1 MSSYTSIAQRLDFV
15 KSIPVNVEDGD
26 RPDSDS
32 IEGFNPYAALKRD
45 SEKLARFI
53 EKTEANY
60 FAGSNRIID
69 TPTELGPSRAARYT
83 YLCYRRLLTK
93 PQAMAVKAVEETR
106 FDLAGVA
113 GISIRTLA
121 RHNDELE
128 EWGWIQKRSTGQGIA
143 IRLLM
148 ESPL

>member
-1 MSSYTSIAQRLDFV
+1 MTSQPSITHPIDFRNSQV
-15 KSIPVNVEDGD
+15 DVED
-26 RPDSDS
+26 RPESDS
-32 IEGFNPYAALKRD
+32 IEGFNPYADLKRY

-53 EKTEANY
+53 EKTEENY

-69 TPTELGPSRAARYT
+69 TPTELGPSRQARYT

-93 PQAMAVKAVEETR
+93 PQAMDGKPVEEKR
-106 FDLAGVA
+106 LHLAALAGV
-113 GISIRTLA
+113 SVRTLT
-121 RHNDELE
+121 RHNTELE
-128 EWGWIQKRSTGQGIA
+128 EWGWIKKRNTGQGIA